1 MLIIEG
7 AILEPRTQI
16 AGTALIIDFDG
27 FGLQQALNFTPSFAK
42 MLLDWLQVMR
52 TINSQLYW

>member
-27 FGLQQALNFTPSFAK
+27 FGLQQALQFTPAFAK
-42 MLLDWLQVMR
+42 IILDWLQVG
-52 TINSQLYW
+52 T